1 MVDRD
6 LVLRKLSDLD
16 EYQSQL
22 QEFEGITVQQYRDD
36 WKKQRIVERTLQMMI
51 ETCLDIANHIVADRG
66 YRVPVNYA
74 DTFKVLG
81 ENSVLDKKLVDQM
94 GKMAKFRNVLVHQ
107 YEKIEAEIIVGLL
120 KRKLGDF
127 NQFKKAVVGFVQ
139 KPQNLK

>member
-22 QEFEGITVQQYRDD
+22 QEFKGITVQQYRDD
-36 WKKQRIVERTLQMMI
+36 WKKQRIVERALQMMI
-51 ETCLDIANHIVADRG
+51 ETCLDIANHIVADRE

-81 ENSVLDKKLVDQM
+81 ENSVLS
-94 GKMAKFRNVLVHQ
+94 R
-107 YEKIEAEIIVGLL
+107 
-120 KRKLGDF
+120 KR
-127 NQFKKAVVGFVQ
+127 
-139 KPQNLK
+139 